1 MVLKMIV
8 SIVSESL
15 RQKINDSLEIA
26 PQKRCNVLIS
36 PNMLMFFKEELGVS
50 DSVIYSHNL
59 SHGY

>member
-26 PQKRCNVLIS
+26 QRKRCNVLIS

-50 DSVIYSHNL
+50 DSNL
-59 SHGY
+59 QP